1 MRAPL
6 FSAIFYAMNKHSVC
20 KTLKIFIAILCAAGV
35 GFFALWRFPNRDL
48 TVTLVDNVGTVLEET
63 FFNSE
68 SIASGKGNALSLPLE
83 KVGKKNDDGM
93 YVAAVSS
100 IRIYGFFKSLP
111 AKELDFNSFSRMIQ
125 GSEGGE
131 WKWTPKSVEV
141 SGKGACTLLFSDD
154 FANILKRVSKSL
166 LQERLIAAGWFACFM
181 AVLFIIVNVFE
192 EKLSDTA
199 KSNHSFILEM
209 KKFFGH
215 LARYKSYMI
224 YSARAD
230 LNAEVAN
237 SYLNRL
243 WWLLEPFFNMLVYV
257 IIFGKFMGSSV
268 KNYST
273 FVFSALLMWN
283 YFSKTIN
290 YSVKLVRNSRDI
302 VTKVYV
308 PKFVLLL
315 SNMFLNFFKLIFSM
329 SVLVFMM
336 VFFKV
341 QIGVNIFFV
350 IPAYVLMIMISFG
363 IGMVLLHFGVFI
375 DDLAYAVNILL
386 NLLMFL
392 SGVFYNV
399 MTGLPEPLNVLMM
412 TVNPV
417 ALFVD
422 VMRNA
427 LLLNRAA
434 DLPLLGLWLFVSL
447 LLCYAGVHIVYKNE
461 NSYVKII

>member
-1 MRAPL
+1 
-6 FSAIFYAMNKHSVC
+6 MNKHSVC
-20 KTLKIFIAILCAAGV
+20 KALKLIVILLCAAGV

-48 TVTLVDNVGTVLEET
+48 TAALVDSQGRVLGRASWTAEQIAGEEGL
-63 FFNSE
+63 FAIPLRLDAFE
-68 SIASGKGNALSLPLE
+68 KGGGSF
-83 KVGKKNDDGM
+83 
-93 YVAAVSS
+93 VAAASTLRVS
-100 IRIYGFFKSLP
+100 GLFKSLA
-111 AKELDFNSFSRMIQ
+111 AKEFDFNAISRMI
-125 GSEGGE
+125 GGAESCE
-131 WKWTPKSVEV
+131 WKWTPKCVEV
-141 SGKGACTLLFSDD
+141 KGQGACSLLFNQD
-154 FANILKRVSKSL
+154 FSNLLKRLSRSL
-166 LQERLIAAGWFACFM
+166 LQERLIAAGFFACLM
-181 AVLFIIVNVFE
+181 AILFIMINVFE
-192 EKLSDTA
+192 ERLSDTA
-199 KSNHSFILEM
+199 RNNHSFVFEV
-209 KKFFGH
+209 KKFFSQ
-215 LARYKSYMI
+215 LRRYKNYMV

-243 WWLLEPFFNMLVYV
+243 WWLLEPFFNMMVYV
-257 IIFGKFMGSSV
+257 VIFGRVMGNSV
-268 KNYST
+268 QNYAT

-283 YFSKTIN
+283 YFSKILN
-290 YSVKLVRNSRDI
+290 FSVKLVRNSRDI

-329 SVLVFMM
+329 SVLIVMLAVFR
-336 VFFKV
+336 VHVGFNV
-341 QIGVNIFFV
+341 VWIL
-350 IPAYVLMIMISFG
+350 PSYALMILLSFG
-363 IGMVLLHFGVFI
+363 AGMVLLHYGVFI
-375 DDLAYAVNILL
+375 DDLAYAIGILL
-386 NLLMFL
+386 NMLMFL

-399 MTGLPEPLNVLMM
+399 MTTLPEPLNVLMM

-417 ALFVD
+417 ALFID